1 MARLTDPS
9 ARERPIPRQF
19 GVASIPESPGSNDGQ
34 GLIALGKSVEKGEDQ
49 IYTAQKH
56 EEERINT
63 LRAEDA
69 FSKLR
74 DRQLDLTYG
83 QENGFTKLKGSDAV
97 TKPVLTEWS
106 KRFQDSET
114 AIKAD
119 LTNDFQRQK
128 FDKRAEV
135 ARLQFKEGILRHLA
149 TEGDTYSKEVFDGV
163 IKSEEQSSV
172 ARWDSPNDIQSSL
185 ARVQNAVEERS
196 DRYGWA
202 PDYKNVVLKEAN
214 GKIHSAVIQQAIANN
229 QNGYAQEWYEQHK
242 DEIDLPTAKHLA
254 VAVENGTQKDLV
266 NKYNRD
272 FLANED
278 SMPAL
283 ETVRHEVLRDEKLT
297 EDRKNIL
304 VGRIQSRQEVLDRR
318 QEILHNKTL
327 RIIEKGV
334 NELNSNTLAGYEP
347 NAEQFFPLLQMAKG
361 TEMEGDVHRAIQLA
375 DATRGF
381 RNAPPLVQEKMLTE
395 AESAM
400 RQPNDINVI
409 NPSRQEM
416 ERWGK
421 RQDGSNKG
429 LGFFGVLQRPDGNV
443 SSELSFEFQADGKS
457 ISAPLIVPTLTR
469 GEITHLLN
477 GEKPTEA
484 IYRKAQAF
492 AMQRIGEG
500 KSTFAAEGEQGPLP
514 GGTNVSRFDRR
525 VVDSWRTIYDHQR
538 QQVQENPVSFAV
550 RQGLIQEPAPLDL
563 SKPDTIGPA
572 LTERFAISRA
582 VSNRYQAPMKPF
594 TPEEVTLQKNFLNGA
609 SVEQKRNYFASLSKA
624 SGPDMQGYM
633 AIMTQLA
640 PDDPVSAIAGSQA
653 ALGRSKESDLMLR
666 GQAILRPS
674 TKADGKPD
682 GSGLIPMPPEADL
695 RSQFDNYT
703 REAFA
708 GKAELRN
715 AHYQAAKSI
724 YAALSVDGGDK
735 DTKSLD
741 SKRWE
746 QAMEMAVG
754 KVDKYNG
761 RRFVLPYSMDY
772 GTFKNAISDNIE
784 DLVDRSGPANVR
796 LNEMKNLSQD
806 QQKVQVQELT
816 KPGTYALDPSWTPS
830 RIRDLPV
837 EAVGDG
843 RYMFRV
849 GDGVL
854 VDRAKRPVIVDLN
867 RSVAHRSQESFG
879 AETRRT
885 SEVMDPKP

>member
-9 ARERPIPRQF
+9 ARERPIPQQF
-19 GVASIPESPGSNDGQ
+19 GVASIPESPASNDGQ

-163 IKSEEQSSV
+163 VKSEEQSSV
-172 ARWDSPNDIQSSL
+172 ARWDSPNDIASSL

-202 PDYKNVVLKEAN
+202 PDYKNIVLKEAN

-229 QNGYAQEWYEQHK
+229 QNGYAQEWYEKHK
-242 DEIDLPTAKHLA
+242 DEIDLPTAKHLE
-254 VAVENGTQKDLV
+254 VAVENGKQKDLV

-283 ETVRHEVLRDEKLT
+283 ETVRHEVLRDETLT

-347 NAEQFFPLLQMAKG
+347 NAEQFFPLLQLAKG

-375 DATRGF
+375 DATRSF

-395 AESAM
+395 AEA
-400 RQPNDINVI
+400 
-409 NPSRQEM
+409 
-416 ERWGK
+416 
-421 RQDGSNKG
+421 
-429 LGFFGVLQRPDGNV
+429 GVRT
-443 SSELSFEFQADGKS
+443 E
-457 ISAPLIVPTLTR
+457 PT
-469 GEITHLLN
+469 
-477 GEKPTEA
+477 K
-484 IYRKAQAF
+484 
-492 AMQRIGEG
+492 
-500 KSTFAAEGEQGPLP
+500 
-514 GGTNVSRFDRR
+514 FDRH

-609 SVEQKRNYFASLSKA
+609 SVEQKRNYFAALSKA

-682 GSGLIPMPPEADL
+682 GSGLIPMPPEADM
-695 RSQFDNYT
+695 RSEFDNYT
-703 REAFA
+703 REAFS

-724 YAALSVDGGDK
+724 YAALAVDGGDK

-772 GTFKNAISDNIE
+772 GTFKNAISDNID
-784 DLVDRSGPANVR
+784 DLVDRSGPANLR

-830 RIRDLPV
+830 RLRDLPV